1 MNNDNLSNRILE
13 KVQDRIAIFEFEKED
28 NNMKRSTKKFANI
41 VAILIMIVGLSV
53 GTVYAGNVIYE
64 KIWKEPTRLDVKDDE
79 ITDEIIGKNVTE
91 EYAKKVAQDK
101 LIQVG
106 LENEEIIGTD
116 HYRLSGTDAVD
127 YRFITDNWAITIDG
141 QTGEFSN
148 LLLNTYDKSVEEYT
162 MSRNEAI
169 TVAKEYYKK
178 LGYQEGEYEL
188 AELVP
193 LWDYGEDHGEN
204 YSGNYS
210 ARFYKKY
217 GDLYNMGERV
227 WIEFYAKDHKLH
239 GYSVGNSK
247 CEDNAIKI
255 TKEEAIQIATNEDRK
270 VENRPI
276 IRTNAELKIRSMNG
290 NAYARLNNTEEYYK
304 PRIPND
310 GTIRESITYKT
321 DGRIRKVWVVVF
333 EYSDEGT
340 DIVDKVTKGQYSYF
354 VDATTGEIIGG
365 ETSDSLRYENY
376 WLEKNYERC
385 DLN

>member
-1 MNNDNLSNRILE
+1 MNNEVLSNRILE
-13 KVQDRIAIFEFEKED
+13 KVQDRIAIFQFEKED

-64 KIWKEPTRLDVKDDE
+64 KIWKEPTKLDVKDDE

-376 WLEKNYERC
+376 WLEKNK
-385 DLN
+385 